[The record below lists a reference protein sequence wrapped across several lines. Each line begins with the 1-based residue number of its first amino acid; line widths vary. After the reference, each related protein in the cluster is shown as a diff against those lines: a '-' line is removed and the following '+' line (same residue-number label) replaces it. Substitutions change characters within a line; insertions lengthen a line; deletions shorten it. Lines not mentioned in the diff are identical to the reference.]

1 MFSLIPVKWLNSRD
15 ANSDAGYAGAVW
27 VEYSNIGSNLVEY
40 AYVVTN
46 AIAIVE
52 SDLNAYVTTT
62 ATATVESDLL
72 AFKTTAT
79 WAVVESDISIY
90 EVTTAS
96 VTVESDLNAYVTTTT
111 QAIVESDLLT
121 YVTTNAAVTVESD
134 LLTYVTTTA
143 TVTVESDLNVY
154 VVTNAA
160 VTVTDVNPST
170 SDATLNFTFTIPT
183 GATGS
188 TGSQGAPGVCPTC
201 PPSGGSGSM
210 QGYVVWN
217 PFLIEMAGIISVGGT
232 NTTKTVAQA
241 GYAPA
246 NYPGMTVASTDLFDW
261 ANLQYSLYLE
271 KQSGKKVLWFNK
283 FQVNKTVLLNDYDSN
298 LSLDGNFCTIT
309 SVQSV
314 VWSTPVIGSRVPTD
328 NGDANIMVL
337 RTFDI
342 RNIII
347 QASPNQAGLQPGPS
361 YSSIYEGIRV
371 FNARV
376 GMKLEFS
383 LNSIARLCDAGTC
396 DTAFMA
402 ASGNWPGASNSN
414 SQSNHHLWD
423 HCHSYHGTPNGYA
436 KVGFGNYSSS
446 GVFMKDCILEGS
458 SFRKGVDHDF
468 KMSTVVKTG
477 GSYNTH
483 IEGIY
488 GNRGCASGDANHF
501 IRMVGTYTISNS
513 YSQYTGCMIN
523 ASGSPGELLLNVEE
537 TPWVVVPPDGKLLV
551 NAGGVF
557 WQFKDNGAQEIRQP
571 QNLNS
576 KFYIGTV
583 PGGNGTACVMNPC
596 FQCGTS
602 VWSVQGWGGTS
613 GIYSFNS
620 FTSARTAAP
629 TGYKLELT
637 MKPDALASINRISRL
652 TSSRLN
658 EYAQGTH
665 TWYFDTEA
673 EAVTFAN
680 ANPDFNHLITK
691 L

>member
-1 MFSLIPVKWLNSRD
+1 MSAVSVFIQQGVQGVPGTSSGSGSVANRTFITPNILND
-15 ANSDAGYAGAVW
+15 F
-27 VEYSNIGSNLVEY
+27 GSIQVGGIN
-40 AYVVTN
+40 
-46 AIAIVE
+46 
-52 SDLNAYVTTT
+52 
-62 ATATVESDLL
+62 
-72 AFKTTAT
+72 
-79 WAVVESDISIY
+79 
-90 EVTTAS
+90 
-96 VTVESDLNAYVTTTT
+96 
-111 QAIVESDLLT
+111 
-121 YVTTNAAVTVESD
+121 
-134 LLTYVTTTA
+134 TTA
-143 TVTVESDLNVY
+143 TVAQMGINPAVY
-154 VVTNAA
+154 VGI
-160 VTVTDVNPST
+160 TV
-170 SDATLNFTFTIPT
+170 
-183 GATGS
+183 
-188 TGSQGAPGVCPTC
+188 
-201 PPSGGSGSM
+201 
-210 QGYVVWN
+210 
-217 PFLIEMAGIISVGGT
+217 VG
-232 NTTKTVAQA
+232 
-241 GYAPA
+241 
-246 NYPGMTVASTDLFDW
+246 TDLYDW
-261 ANLQYSLYLE
+261 ANLQYSIYLE
-271 KQSGKKVLWFNK
+271 KSTGKPVEWYGSFK
-283 FQVNKTVLLNDYDSN
+283 VNKSIMLNDFDSY
-298 LSLDGNFCTIT
+298 LSLDGNFCYLNVSTAFT
-309 SVQSV
+309 
-314 VWSTPVIGSRVPTD
+314 TPVIATRTPTD

-342 RNIII
+342 KNININATPG
-347 QASPNQAGLQPGPS
+347 QVAFQPGPS
-361 YSSIYEGIRV
+361 YSSEFNKIRV
-371 FNARV
+371 NNARV
-376 GMKLEFS
+376 GIKLQFS
-383 LNSIARLCDAGTC
+383 LNSKAILCDANTC

-402 ASGNWPGASNSN
+402 SIGDWLNASNSN
-414 SQSNHHLWD
+414 SQSNNHLWD
-423 HCHSYHGTPNGYA
+423 QCHAYHGTPNGFA
-436 KVGFGNYSSS
+436 RVGFGNYASS
-446 GVFMKDCILEGS
+446 GIFHKSCILEGS
-458 SFRKGVDHDF
+458 SFRKGIDHDF

-477 GSYNTH
+477 GAYNTH
-483 IEGIY
+483 IEGVY
-488 GNRGCASGDANHF
+488 GNRGCASGDANYF

-513 YSQYTGCMIN
+513 YSQYSGCMIN

-658 EYAQGTH
+658 EYASGTH